1 MSRLSTRYRVSG
13 ADLPFG
19 NPLAGHGVAME
30 GYFWRFT
37 QPDRGR
43 TLIALC
49 GVNTAAG
56 GDRWATIGLASHPNR
71 VLRTSAHPG
80 AQDNPRALEVRADPA
95 FRADINELHV
105 DLGPDAQLDV
115 RVDDPIPWPRRAYGA
130 SGLFHSIPGLNQYW
144 TPWLLG
150 GRASGTAAVGDE
162 TWNLD
167 GAQVYA
173 EKNWGREG
181 FPESWWWGQAQ
192 GFTEPTACAA
202 FAGGTVRA
210 GPLKTEVTV
219 IVVLLP
225 DGRLVRVGDP
235 LISPVRAQVT
245 DESWSLHSTGRR
257 YVVHVEGSG
266 RLGDAHVLP
275 VPLPSQRRN
284 IPGAIEHLGAHM
296 TVEVRRRDGRVVWSG
311 ESNLAALE
319 HGGIAR
325 AKAEILRRGGTAS
338 DTDAPPIP

>member
-1 MSRLSTRYRVSG
+1 MSRLSTRYRASG

-19 NPLAGHGVAME
+19 DPLAGHGVAME

-49 GVNTAAG
+49 GVNTAPD
-56 GDRWATIGLASHPNR
+56 GDHWVTIGLASQPNR
-71 VLRTSAHPG
+71 FLRTTAHPG
-80 AQDNPRALEVRADPA
+80 GHDNPHSLKVSVDSA
-95 FRADINELHV
+95 FRADVADVRL
-105 DLGPDAQLDV
+105 DLGSDARLDV
-115 RVDDPIPWPRRAYGA
+115 HVDDPVPWPRRVYGA
-130 SGLFHSIPGLNQYW
+130 SGPFHSIPGLNQYW
-144 TPWLLG
+144 SPWLLG
-150 GRASGTAAVGDE
+150 GRASGTATVGDE
-162 TWNLD
+162 TWDLD

-192 GFTEPTACAA
+192 GFAEPEACVA

-210 GPLKTEVTV
+210 GPVHTEVTV

-235 LISPVRAQVT
+235 LISPVHADVN
-245 DESWSLHSTGRR
+245 DETWSLHSTGRR

-275 VPLPSQRRN
+275 VPLPSERRN

-296 TVEVRRRDGRVVWSG
+296 TVEVRRHDGETVWAG
-311 ESNLAALE
+311 ESTLAALE

-325 AKAEILRRGGTAS
+325 AQAEVLRRGGTAS
-338 DTDAPPIP
+338 DTGAPPIP